1 MREEQLKKNIDQLRS
16 RSMITNKE
24 RGTVMAFKCRKCK
37 TEKTIKEYGT
47 DVHNL
52 CEDCTDLFHLWLGE

>member
-1 MREEQLKKNIDQLRS
+1 M
-16 RSMITNKE
+16 
-24 RGTVMAFKCRKCK
+24 FKCRKCK
-37 TEKTIKEYGT
+37 TEKTVAEEYGT